1 MAINDYK
8 DLDCEANGMTAP
20 QEKAKLRTEVERLSV
35 VERMQEFWHDYEVGQ
50 NPWVLIDSDY
60 TIRRFY

>member
-50 NPWVLIDSDY
+50 NP
-60 TIRRFY
+60 